1 MAVYFTHKFLFR
13 RSPAFAIGIG
23 MFLLSFAASATA
35 QDPTVDRLDV
45 TNLRPGQKASV
56 VVNGKQLVGAIGVW
70 TPVGTLRPKEGTD
83 LTKDQPF
90 VAEGEIKADAVPG
103 IYPARV
109 VTNHGCSEAAFVVVD
124 DLPSV
129 AVTPDSDDRKAGQ
142 LVTVPCCLYGQIK
155 PVVSKFFRV
164 AMTAGQTLT
173 MEILARRLGSDLDPL
188 LRVTGPDWSEVA
200 YRDDMP
206 GAEGDTQL
214 QFTAAVDG
222 EYRIEV
228 RDVRYSGGARHFF
241 HLRLGKLSLVSAASP
256 SVVQVGGKVGVIG
269 ASGDVLG
276 EATPSVSAEHSGLLV
291 PLGFRASDADGSVLT
306 SVLATSS
313 VMQTEVEPNNLQA
326 EATAVAAES
335 QVLAGVLQAKG
346 DSDWF
351 KISATEATPLLVIA
365 RTRETGSPTDLLL
378 ELYNAQGGKMV
389 ENDDAGPRDAELA
402 AQLPAAGDFFLRVSE
417 IAGRGGPEWTYAL
430 DLFKGRKAVRIT
442 APLDRVNVPRGGNAA
457 MTLNVRRIQY
467 DGPLKIEAV
476 GLPAAITM
484 NPITIGAKQSAVPVV
499 LTAGDPAAVSS
510 DADWGPVSFRVSA
523 PDGTTLLNSELQLA
537 PPAPKKTDAE
547 VFRSARLRS
556 DLFTAVQPPA
566 QFSMTVEPA
575 VVTVAPGAS
584 ASIMIKSTRAAEWT
598 MPIEIALATPADQL
612 PPGITVTGGS
622 MAAGELAVT
631 IAAAADAPVG
641 LFTVFLQGK
650 AKKDKLEPVHPVPAI
665 VVEVKTP

>member
-1 MAVYFTHKFLFR
+1 
-13 RSPAFAIGIG
+13 
-23 MFLLSFAASATA
+23 
-35 QDPTVDRLDV
+35 
-45 TNLRPGQKASV
+45 
-56 VVNGKQLVGAIGVW
+56 
-70 TPVGTLRPKEGTD
+70 
-83 LTKDQPF
+83 
-90 VAEGEIKADAVPG
+90 
-103 IYPARV
+103 
-109 VTNHGCSEAAFVVVD
+109 
-124 DLPSV
+124 
-129 AVTPDSDDRKAGQ
+129 
-142 LVTVPCCLYGQIK
+142 
-155 PVVSKFFRV
+155 
-164 AMTAGQTLT
+164 
-173 MEILARRLGSDLDPL
+173 
-188 LRVTGPDWSEVA
+188 
-200 YRDDMP
+200 
-206 GAEGDTQL
+206 
-214 QFTAAVDG
+214 
-222 EYRIEV
+222 
-228 RDVRYSGGARHFF
+228 
-241 HLRLGKLSLVSAASP
+241 
-256 SVVQVGGKVGVIG
+256 
-269 ASGDVLG
+269 
-276 EATPSVSAEHSGLLV
+276 
-291 PLGFRASDADGSVLT
+291 
-306 SVLATSS
+306 
-313 VMQTEVEPNNLQA
+313 
-326 EATAVAAES
+326 
-335 QVLAGVLQAKG
+335 
-346 DSDWF
+346 
-351 KISATEATPLLVIA
+351 
-365 RTRETGSPTDLLL
+365 
-378 ELYNAQGGKMV
+378 
-389 ENDDAGPRDAELA
+389 
-402 AQLPAAGDFFLRVSE
+402 
-417 IAGRGGPEWTYAL
+417 
-430 DLFKGRKAVRIT
+430 
-442 APLDRVNVPRGGNAA
+442 